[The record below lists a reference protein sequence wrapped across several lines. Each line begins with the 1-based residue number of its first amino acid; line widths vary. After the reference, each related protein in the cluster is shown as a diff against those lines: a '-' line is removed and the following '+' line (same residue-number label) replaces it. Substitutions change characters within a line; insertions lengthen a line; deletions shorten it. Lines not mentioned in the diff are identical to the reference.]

1 MTQVP
6 LATSL
11 LVAAI
16 GMVIVFLAMG
26 LIYASMRLLTAV
38 ATGKSC
44 DDSAGAPHLALQDR
58 TENTPNSRRAA
69 AIAVALARAELS
81 HRSEVTGLT
90 PASSSGR
97 ATAWQGY
104 HRGRQLRPG
113 GRGRIAQ

>member
-6 LATSL
+6 LVASL

-38 ATGKSC
+38 TTGRSG
-44 DDSAGAPHLALQDR
+44 DDSACAPPPASQDR
-58 TENTPNSRRAA
+58 TEKTPDSLRAA

-81 HRSEVTGLT
+81 DNSDVTGLT
-90 PASSSGR
+90 PPSSSGR
-97 ATAWQGY
+97 TTPWQGFY
-104 HRGRQLRPG
+104 RRRQLRPG
-113 GRGRIAQ
+113 GRGRIA

>member
-11 LVAAI
+11 LVAAT

-38 ATGKSC
+38 ATGRSGNDPAC
-44 DDSAGAPHLALQDR
+44 APPPTPQDR
-58 TENTPNSRRAA
+58 PEGTADSLRAA

-81 HRSEVTGLT
+81 HNWDVTGLT
-90 PASSSGR
+90 TASSSGR
-97 ATAWQGY
+97 TTPWQGFY
-104 HRGRQLRPG
+104 RRRQLRPG
-113 GRGRIAQ
+113 SRGRIA